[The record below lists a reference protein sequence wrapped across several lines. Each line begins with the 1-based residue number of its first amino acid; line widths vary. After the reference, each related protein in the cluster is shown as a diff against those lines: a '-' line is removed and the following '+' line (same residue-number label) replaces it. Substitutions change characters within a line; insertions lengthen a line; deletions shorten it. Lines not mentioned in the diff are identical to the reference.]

1 MRTPLVRRVAAVLLA
16 LAVSGAARV
25 ADAHAH
31 LDRSEPAAGSTV
43 ETAPTRVRVWFS
55 ESVDGAVSG
64 LSVLDATGTAVD
76 RNDSAR
82 DGADEKLVSVSL
94 PADLPEGV
102 YTVQWRAVTGD
113 DGARTSGEFQFG
125 VGEAA
130 PAPAPATSVPW
141 GGIDAGVRIDEPADG
156 ARVQG
161 PDVPLA
167 IHLRGVTLI
176 AMGSQ
181 DAPAPGT
188 LGGHLHVSA
197 DGTMIGMVPTGTGL
211 VLRNLANGP
220 HEIAVE
226 IAAPDHLPYDPPIE
240 ARARIT
246 VTGSTGT
253 GAVTLTAGGVR
264 AVTTPPPSG
273 LAASLPTWPVTA
285 GVLLVALLAL
295 GTIAWKVTSRWAPP
309 EDGEDG

>member
-1 MRTPLVRRVAAVLLA
+1 MRTPIVLRVAAVLLA

-25 ADAHAH
+25 AGAHAH
-31 LDRSEPAAGSTV
+31 VDRSEPAAGSTV
-43 ETAPTRVRVWFS
+43 GTAPIRVRVWFS
-55 ESVDGAVSG
+55 ESVDGADSG

-76 RNDSAR
+76 RHDSAR
-82 DGADEKLVSVSL
+82 DGADEKLVAVSL

-102 YTVQWRAVTGD
+102 YTVRWRAFTGD
-113 DGARTSGEFQFG
+113 DDARTSGEFQFG
-125 VGEAA
+125 VGEAV

-141 GGIDAGVRIDEPADG
+141 SGVDAGVHIGEPADG
-156 ARVQG
+156 ALVQG

-167 IHLRGVTLI
+167 IDVRGITLI

-211 VLRNLANGP
+211 VLRNLTNGP
-220 HEIAVE
+220 HEITVDV
-226 IAAPDHLPYDPPIE
+226 AAPDHLPYDPPIE
-240 ARARIT
+240 ARSRIM
-246 VTGSTGT
+246 VTGSAAT
-253 GAVTLTAGGVR
+253 GAVTLEVAGVR
-264 AVTTPPPSG
+264 PVTTPPPGG
-273 LAASLPTWPVTA
+273 LAAWLPTWPVTA
-285 GVLLVALLAL
+285 GLLLGALLAL
-295 GTIAWKVTSRWAPP
+295 GAIAWKVTSRWAPP